1 MASTSAVRFQR
12 DRQDLGQPWKGWRA
26 ALTDC
31 AGFTQGPWFASPA
44 PPRHTGSSLPARY
57 PAPVLSYLS
66 EYEWACQPLVA
77 GALVATDRVRRS
89 NQTNPPSTE

>member
-57 PAPVLSYLS
+57 PAPVLSTRPQRTGSAYLHRK
-66 EYEWACQPLVA
+66 LVGGRA
-77 GALVATDRVRRS
+77 RLHNS
-89 NQTNPPSTE
+89 